1 MWFALKMAFRESYQ
15 KIPITFMLNTNFSA
29 ITAIY
34 INARKRH
41 QACKSENSDAVANR
55 NFWLSLLKLGYS
67 QLSQIFRTAVST
79 WGSASSHIIAL
90 VTQSSLSVEIWKY
103 CIVCY

>member
-29 ITAIY
+29 NTAIY

-55 NFWLSLLKLGYS
+55 NFWLSLLKLDYS
-67 QLSQIFRTAVST
+67 QLSQIFRTF
-79 WGSASSHIIAL
+79 SHILTL
-90 VTQSSLSVEIWKY
+90 VAQSSLSVDIWKY

>member
-1 MWFALKMAFRESYQ
+1 
-15 KIPITFMLNTNFSA
+15 MLNTNFSA

-55 NFWLSLLKLGYS
+55 NFWLSLLKLDYS
-67 QLSQIFRTAVST
+67 QLSQIFRTF
-79 WGSASSHIIAL
+79 SHILTL
-90 VTQSSLSVEIWKY
+90 VAQSSLSVDIWKY